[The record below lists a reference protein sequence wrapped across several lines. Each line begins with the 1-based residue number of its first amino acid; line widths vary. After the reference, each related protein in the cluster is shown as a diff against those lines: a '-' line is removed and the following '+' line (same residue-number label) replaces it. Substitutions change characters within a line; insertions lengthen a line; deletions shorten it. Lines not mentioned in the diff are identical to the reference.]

1 MLEIKIQLSATDE
14 LIAAMRNLATAFADD
29 GKTPDPTANVIN
41 YPTIGSQPVTEKV
54 TAAAAPKQADVP
66 LTPRATSTV
75 GTTAPVNTV
84 PINAPINPTTAQGT
98 QPTATPTAPVNPTPA
113 PVATPAQAPGA
124 PLSATPAQMATP
136 IAPTAPVAT
145 PAPAVTPVANVAPA
159 PAVPTSAPQYTLDM
173 IATAGSALIDAGKMD
188 QLMQLLGKFGVAS
201 LTELAPESYGAV
213 ANELRAMGAAI

>member
-14 LIAAMRNLATAFADD
+14 LIAAMRNLAAAFADD
-29 GKTPDPTANVIN
+29 GKTPDPTANIIN
-41 YPTIGSQPVTEKV
+41 YPTTGSQPVTEKV

-84 PINAPINPTTAQGT
+84 PINALVNPTTALGT
-98 QPTATPTAPVNPTPA
+98 QPTATPAAMPAIAETTA
-113 PVATPAQAPGA
+113 
-124 PLSATPAQMATP
+124 
-136 IAPTAPVAT
+136 
-145 PAPAVTPVANVAPA
+145 A
-159 PAVPTSAPQYTLDM
+159 PAVPTAAPQYTLDM

-188 QLMQLLGKFGVAS
+188 QLMGLLGKFGVAS

-213 ANELRAMGAAI
+213 ANELRALGAAI

>member
-14 LIAAMRNLATAFADD
+14 LIAAMRNLATAFAND
-29 GKTPDPTANVIN
+29 GKTPDPTA
-41 YPTIGSQPVTEKV
+41 
-54 TAAAAPKQADVP
+54 
-66 LTPRATSTV
+66 
-75 GTTAPVNTV
+75 PVNTT
-84 PINAPINPTTAQGT
+84 PIDALVNPTTALGT
-98 QPTATPTAPVNPTPA
+98 QPTATPAAMPTIVETTAAPTAPVNPTPA

-124 PLSATPAQMATP
+124 PLSATPAQTATP
-136 IAPTAPVAT
+136 IAPTVPVAAPVPAA
-145 PAPAVTPVANVAPA
+145 APAANAAPA

-188 QLMQLLGKFGVAS
+188 QLMGLLGKFGVAS